1 LDNPVTR
8 VAEPHDAADPSPPAG
23 SDPPARLP
31 SRVDPIAWRAARLLG
46 GAWGRHAGVPRL
58 SWWTPVRWLL
68 AMTIVTLLLGYV
80 QKAPCATGE
89 WTGSKQYTHFCY
101 SDVVPLWSD
110 ERLDVGAVPYRDTG
124 VEYPVLTG
132 AFMWLTAD
140 LTRGVH
146 AIHSG
151 WSELLVFG
159 LLTALLL
166 ALCGLV
172 TTAATALT
180 AGKRPYDAAIFALS
194 PLLVFHAFSN
204 WDLLAMAF
212 ASCALWAW
220 SRQRPVLAGAMIG
233 LGTAAKLYPVFL
245 LVAIGI
251 LAIRTRKFSDAA
263 WTVVSAGL
271 VWCAVNVPVAIAYHR
286 GWWEFYKFSI
296 DRPTERSTF
305 WAMFKTLTDGSVKAG
320 DAPVWK
326 PPGIAVALA
335 LVAVLALVIALGLA
349 APVRPRLAQLAFLC
363 VLAFLLTTK
372 VWSPQYSL
380 WLVPLIAL
388 ARPRWRL
395 TLLWQFTEVVVWM
408 ATLTLLLGFNAP
420 DHGIS
425 YGWLMLLLIIRDG
438 LLIGLAVLVV
448 REMWCPWLD
457 VVRVDGVDD
466 PSGGIFDGATDYWMR
481 SVPDSVLL
489 ELAEDERVHAGPST
503 SPPSGADEELDGDPQ
518 IDLRK

>member
-1 LDNPVTR
+1 VFGCLGDVQVTSTAEDTTGVGNPGEAPV
-8 VAEPHDAADPSPPAG
+8 
-23 SDPPARLP
+23 ARLP
-31 SRVDPIAWRAARLLG
+31 SRVDPTAWRAARILG
-46 GAWGRHAGVPRL
+46 GPWGRHAGVPRRM
-58 SWWTPVRWLL
+58 WWTPVRFLL
-68 AMTIVTLLLGYV
+68 AMTVVTLLLGYAE
-80 QKAPCATGE
+80 KSPCATGE
-89 WTGSKQYTHFCY
+89 WFGHKQYTHFCY

-110 ERLDVGAVPYRDTG
+110 ERLDVGAVPYRDTA

-132 AFMWLTAD
+132 AFMWFTAD

-146 AIHSG
+146 SVVSS
-151 WSELLVFG
+151 WSELVVFG

-172 TTAATALT
+172 ITAATAYT
-180 AGKRPYDAAIFALS
+180 ARRRPYDAAIFALS
-194 PLLVFHAFSN
+194 PLLIFHAFSN

-212 ASCALWAW
+212 TAGALWAW
-220 SRQRPVLAGAMIG
+220 SRERPVLAGALIG

-251 LAIRTRKFSDAA
+251 LAIRTRKFADPIWAA
-263 WTVVSAGL
+263 VSAVF
-271 VWCAVNVPVAIAYHR
+271 VWCAVNVPVAIAYHH
-286 GWWEFYKFSI
+286 GWWRFYEFSI
-296 DRPTERSTF
+296 DRATERSTV
-305 WAMFKTLTDGSVKAG
+305 WAMVKTLTDGSVKAG
-320 DAPVWK
+320 DAPYWT
-326 PPGIAVALA
+326 PPGTAVALA
-335 LVAVLALVIALGLA
+335 LVAALVLVVVLGLS

-395 TLLWQFTEVVVWM
+395 TLVWQFTEILVWM
-408 ATLTLLLGFNAP
+408 ATLTLLLGF
-420 DHGIS
+420 DVQTHGIS
-425 YGWLMLLLIIRDG
+425 YGWLMLLLVIRDG
-438 LLIGLAVLVV
+438 LLLGIAALVV

-466 PSGGIFDGATDYWMR
+466 PSGGVFDRAPDYWER
-481 SVPDSVLL
+481 EVSDDELL
-489 ELAEDERVHAGPST
+489 ELVDNGSA
-503 SPPSGADEELDGDPQ
+503 Q

>member
-1 LDNPVTR
+1 M
-8 VAEPHDAADPSPPAG
+8 
-23 SDPPARLP
+23 
-31 SRVDPIAWRAARLLG
+31 
-46 GAWGRHAGVPRL
+46 
-58 SWWTPVRWLL
+58 L
-68 AMTIVTLLLGYV
+68 AMTIVTLMLGYA
-80 QKAPCATGE
+80 QKSPCATGE
-89 WTGSKQYTHFCY
+89 WIGHKQYTHFCY

-110 ERLDVGAVPYRDTG
+110 ERLDVGAVPYRDTA

-146 AIHSG
+146 AIVSS
-151 WSELLVFG
+151 WSELVVFG

-172 TTAATALT
+172 ITAATAYT
-180 AGKRPYDAAIFALS
+180 ARRRPYDAAIFALS
-194 PLLVFHAFSN
+194 PLLIFHAFSN

-212 ASCALWAW
+212 TAGAMWSW
-220 SRQRPVLAGAMIG
+220 SRERPVLAGALIG

-251 LAIRTRKFSDAA
+251 LAVRTRKFADPIWAA
-263 WTVVSAGL
+263 VSALL

-286 GWWEFYKFSI
+286 GWWRFYDFSI
-296 DRPTERSTF
+296 DRPTERSTV
-305 WAMFKTLTDGSVKAG
+305 WAMVKTLVDGSVKAG
-320 DAPVWK
+320 DAPYWE
-326 PPGIAVALA
+326 PAGGAVALA
-335 LVAVLALVIALGLA
+335 LFAALALVVALGLS

-395 TLLWQFTEVVVWM
+395 TLVWQFVEVLVWM
-408 ATLTLLLGFNAP
+408 ATLTLLLGY
-420 DHGIS
+420 DVQTHGIS
-425 YGWLMLLLIIRDG
+425 YGWLMLLLVVRDA
-438 LLIGLAVLVV
+438 LLLALAALVV
-448 REMWCPWLD
+448 REMWRPWLD

-466 PSGGIFDGATDYWMR
+466 PGGGVFDKAPDYWMR
-481 SVPDSVLL
+481 DYSEG
-489 ELAEDERVHAGPST
+489 ELVELVEDEPDQT
-503 SPPSGADEELDGDPQ
+503 
-518 IDLRK
+518 DLRK